1 LYDAGAYTAFSS
13 KNGKKNLNV
22 NGLSEGR
29 NARRLVYV
37 DNPEF
42 LSALPEGAGNILPLT
57 HNPNSQ
63 PLVSNRMFSD
73 DEVDLSQFTP
83 FGDDSFRSENIRNL
97 NVSFTQRIMP
107 EMYLNVTYYNSENT
121 AFDQL
126 PNGRDLVI
134 KSEVVKVFDAV
145 ANESPLD
152 KFENPFAPA
161 EGLQKKEIAVKVKL
175 EVYQVNYHVRNIYK
189 KLQTNSLSG
198 AVAKAI
204 RKEYI

>member
-1 LYDAGAYTAFSS
+1 MYDAGAYTAFSS

-83 FGDDSFRSENIRNL
+83 FGDDSFRSENIKNL

>member
-83 FGDDSFRSENIRNL
+83 FGDDSFRSENIKNL

-152 KFENPFAPA
+152 KF
-161 EGLQKKEIAVKVKL
+161 
-175 EVYQVNYHVRNIYK
+175 
-189 KLQTNSLSG
+189 
-198 AVAKAI
+198 
-204 RKEYI
+204 

>member
-83 FGDDSFRSENIRNL
+83 FGDDSFRSENIKNL